1 MHNHITKWEKY
12 SCLRFSLNN
21 VSILNH
27 SKVGRC
33 VSIVHRLLR
42 SLLCLLTSL
51 WSIITRLQPAVYWIS
66 QISVEDWCS
75 FSKQNFRTYH
85 INCIEENV
93 HFVRISNLLQKNQSF
108 SMIQVALVFGEI

>member
-1 MHNHITKWEKY
+1 MHNHITKCKTY

-51 WSIITRLQPAVYWIS
+51 WSIIARLQPAMYWIS
-66 QISVEDWCS
+66 EMSVEDCCS
-75 FSKQNFRTYH
+75 FSNQNFRTYH
-85 INCIEENV
+85 VNCIKENV
-93 HFVRISNLLQKNQSF
+93 HLFRISNLLKKYQSF
-108 SMIQVALVFGEI
+108 SMIQIALVFGEI